1 MRRFLFVIAIT
12 AALALSGCI
21 SVPVAARTNTGQKF
35 IGSADATFAGGT
47 FNLISANGVRCY
59 GTYNPWEQ
67 ALTKT
72 LKFCT
77 TDGRYGVAVLTADAT
92 QKNGVGIGQAN
103 DGTTFDFCFGAAVQQ
118 IQYNW

>member
-1 MRRFLFVIAIT
+1 MTRFLFIIAIT

-47 FNLISANGVRCY
+47 FNLVSANGVRCY

-72 LKFCT
+72 LKFST
-77 TDGRYGVAVLTADAT
+77 TDGRYGVFHREERPTLERNIIDTSERARANYRYV
-92 QKNGVGIGQAN
+92 IGQH
-103 DGTTFDFCFGAAVQQ
+103 FGF
-118 IQYNW
+118 